1 MTRPREYV
9 GCVVGVRSVVAAGF
23 LGTHYGSATVRR
35 AWRRKS
41 DGALTRVVLVW
52 GESPE
57 RMTEWRYRVRSVERH
72 AGAVPERVLV
82 LGGTW

>member
-35 AWRRKS
+35 AWRRKR
-41 DGALTRVVLVW
+41 DGALTRVVLAY
-52 GESPE
+52 GSE
-57 RMTEWRYRVRSVERH
+57 RTEERRRVVSVERV
-72 AGAVPERVLV
+72 AEGELRGLRVLV